1 MNKKEKILI
10 CGILP
15 PPNFGHSMMYKMLMD
30 SKFVDEFDII
40 FLNMK
45 FWSYKQH
52 KKVTIDKLLKLIKY
66 YLQYVFILIFKRP
79 DYVLYNMSFYKMPFL
94 KDFLFCFTANIFRC
108 KFIVHDLGQYLSE
121 LYENSSPFMKKLV
134 LWFVGHIEA
143 SIIMGEN
150 VRKVYEGFVPQER
163 LIVVPG
169 SSHDTADL
177 VVEPLSTEKKKELG
191 VKVLY
196 FSYLSVSKGIW
207 TGLEAAKKVV
217 EKNKE
222 VSFIFAGPVESA
234 ELEEKISEYIKKHK
248 LEANIDIVGY
258 IEGEYERTQYFRNC
272 DMFIFPTHRDVFG
285 IVLLHAMAE
294 SKPLIASKEGT
305 IPEIVD
311 DGKTGLLFPK
321 GDYLSLSENILIL
334 ANGADLRNQ
343 MGRAGRQKYL
353 DKYSPEVYG
362 QHMISAIKQICS
374 ICLKNFKK

>member
-94 KDFLFCFTANIFRC
+94 KDFLFCFTANICRS
-108 KFIVHDLGQYLSE
+108 KFIVHDLGQYLTE
-121 LYENSSPFMKKLV
+121 LYNSSSPIIKKLV
-134 LWFVGHIEA
+134 RWFVNHIEA

-150 VRKVYEGFVPQER
+150 VRKVYEGFVPQDR
-163 LIVVPG
+163 LFVVPG
-169 SSHDTADL
+169 SCNDTADL
-177 VVEPLSTEKKKELG
+177 KIDPLSVNKKKDEI
-191 VKVLY
+191 VRVLY

-207 TGLEAAKKVV
+207 TGLEAAKKVI

-222 VSFIFAGPVESA
+222 IRFTFAGPVESA
-234 ELEEKISEYIKKHK
+234 ELEEKIRDFIIGNK

-258 IEGEYERTQYFRNC
+258 VEGEYERTQYFRDC
-272 DMFIFPTHRDVFG
+272 DIFIFPTHRDVFG

-294 SKPLIASKEGT
+294 SKPVIASIEGT

-311 DGKTGLLFPK
+311 DGKTGLLFPV
-321 GDYLSLSENILIL
+321 GDYIKLSENILSL
-334 ANGADLRNQ
+334 ASDVGLRKE
-343 MGRAGRQKYL
+343 MGIAGRQNYL
-353 DKYSPEVYG
+353 EKYSLKAYG
-362 QHMISAIKQICS
+362 KKMVRTVKDIGG
-374 ICLKNFKK
+374 LK

>member
-15 PPNFGHSMMYKMLMD
+15 PPNFGHSMIYKMLMD

-45 FWSYKQH
+45 FWSYKKH

-66 YLQYVFILIFKRP
+66 YLQYVFIIIFKRP

-94 KDFLFCFTANIFRC
+94 KDFLFCFTANILRC

-121 LYENSSPFMKKLV
+121 LYENSSPFMKKFV

-169 SSHDTADL
+169 SSYDTVDL
-177 VVEPLSTEKKKELG
+177 KVEPLSKKKKVG
-191 VKVLY
+191 VVKVLY
-196 FSYLSVSKGIW
+196 FSYISVSKGIW
-207 TGLEAAKKVV
+207 TGLEAAKKVI
-217 EKNKE
+217 EINKE
-222 VSFIFAGPVESA
+222 VRFTFAGPVESA
-234 ELEEKISEYIKKHK
+234 ELEEKIRDFIILNK
-248 LEANIDIVGY
+248 LEANIDIAGY
-258 IEGEYERTQYFRNC
+258 VEGECERTQYFRDC
-272 DMFIFPTHRDVFG
+272 DIFIFPTHRDVFG

-294 SKPLIASKEGT
+294 AKPVIASIEGT
-305 IPEIVD
+305 IPETVE

-321 GDYLSLSENILIL
+321 GDYQRLSENILSL
-334 ANGADLRNQ
+334 ANDVGLRTK
-343 MGRAGRQKYL
+343 MGRAGRQRYL

-362 QHMISAIKQICS
+362 SYMISAINQIVSIKQ
-374 ICLKNFKK
+374 